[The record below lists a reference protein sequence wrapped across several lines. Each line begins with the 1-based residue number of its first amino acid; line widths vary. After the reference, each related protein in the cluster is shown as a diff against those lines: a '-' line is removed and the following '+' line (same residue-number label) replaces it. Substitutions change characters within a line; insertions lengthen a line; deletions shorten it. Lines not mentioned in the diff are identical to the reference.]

1 MKSPASL
8 VSPTISRVSR
18 PQRLSGNK
26 EVMAS
31 KIHFYF
37 DFISPYAYFAWRQLP
52 TLAKKYNRE
61 IEAHPV
67 VFGKL
72 LDRWG
77 QLGPAEIPP
86 KRNWLNEYCLRY
98 AVLNGFKYIPPKKH
112 PFNPLAALRMSLKEV
127 SGDDQLRVIDSIFEG
142 GWSHGADLGDLSTL
156 ISLLTEQSIDGES
169 LSHKILELDIKELLF
184 NETSYAIEKGVFG
197 VPTIIIDDNLFWG
210 NDQMDHIE
218 LLLDGKDPLDRERL
232 NDQERPR
239 AIDRKAFKKAR

>member
-1 MKSPASL
+1 VQL
-8 VSPTISRVSR
+8 
-18 PQRLSGNK
+18 LSGIK

-37 DFISPYAYFAWRQLP
+37 DFISPYAYFAWRKLP

-72 LDRWG
+72 LDKWG

-98 AVLNGFKYIPPKKH
+98 AALNGFKYNPPKKH

-142 GWSHGADLGDLSTL
+142 GWSNGADLGDLSTL
-156 ISLLTEQSIDGES
+156 ISLLTKESIDGEN
-169 LSHKILELDIKELLF
+169 LSHKILDLDIKELLI
-184 NETSYAIEKGVFG
+184 NETSYAIERGVFG

-232 NDQERPR
+232 NDHERPR
-239 AIDRKAFKKAR
+239 AIDRKAFKKQDKE

>member
-1 MKSPASL
+1 M
-8 VSPTISRVSR
+8 T
-18 PQRLSGNK
+18 
-26 EVMAS
+26 S

-37 DFISPYAYFAWRQLP
+37 EFISPYAYFAWRKLP

-72 LDRWG
+72 LDKWG

-86 KRNWLNEYCLRY
+86 KRIWLNEYCLRY
-98 AVLNGFKYIPPKKH
+98 AALNGFKYNPPKKH

-127 SGDDQLRVIDSIFEG
+127 SGNDQLRVIDSIFEG

-156 ISLLTEQSIDGES
+156 IYLLTKQSIDGES
-169 LSHKILELDIKELLF
+169 LSHKVLELDVKELLI

-218 LLLDGKDPLDRERL
+218 LFLDGKDPLDRERL

-239 AIDRKAFKKAR
+239 AIDRKAFKK

>member
-1 MKSPASL
+1 
-8 VSPTISRVSR
+8 
-18 PQRLSGNK
+18 
-26 EVMAS
+26 MAS

-37 DFISPYAYFAWRQLP
+37 DFISPYAYFAWRKLP
-52 TLAKKYNRE
+52 ALAKKYNRE

-72 LDRWG
+72 LDKWG

-86 KRNWLNEYCLRY
+86 KRNWLNEYCFRY
-98 AVLNGFKYIPPKKH
+98 AALNGFKYNPPKKH

-127 SGDDQLRVIDSIFEG
+127 SGDDQLRVIDSIFEE
-142 GWSHGADLGDLSTL
+142 GWSHGTDLGDLSTL
-156 ISLLTEQSIDGES
+156 TSLLTRQSIDGET
-169 LSHKILELDIKELLF
+169 LSKKVSESEIKELLID
-184 NETSYAIEKGVFG
+184 ETTYAIEKGVFG

-218 LLLDGKDPLDRERL
+218 LLLDGKDPLDREIL

-239 AIDRKAFKKAR
+239 AIDRKAFKKQDKE

>member
-1 MKSPASL
+1 
-8 VSPTISRVSR
+8 
-18 PQRLSGNK
+18 
-26 EVMAS
+26 MAS

-37 DFISPYAYFAWRQLP
+37 DFISPYAYFAWRKLP
-52 TLAKKYNRE
+52 ALAKKYNRE

-72 LDRWG
+72 LDKWG

-98 AVLNGFKYIPPKKH
+98 AALNGFKYNPPKKH

-127 SGDDQLRVIDSIFEG
+127 SGDDQLRVIDSIFKG

-156 ISLLTEQSIDGES
+156 ISLLTKESIDGKS
-169 LSHKILELDIKELLF
+169 LSEKILDLNIKELLI
-184 NETSYAIEKGVFG
+184 NETSFAIEKGVFG

-239 AIDRKAFKKAR
+239 AIDRKAFKNNIKNDM

>member
-1 MKSPASL
+1 
-8 VSPTISRVSR
+8 
-18 PQRLSGNK
+18 
-26 EVMAS
+26 MAS

-37 DFISPYAYFAWRQLP
+37 DFISPYAYFAWRKLP
-52 TLAKKYNRE
+52 ALAKKYNRE
-61 IEAHPV
+61 LEAHPV

-72 LDRWG
+72 LDKWG

-86 KRNWLNEYCLRY
+86 KRNWLNEYCFRY
-98 AVLNGFKYIPPKKH
+98 AALNGFKYNPPKKH

-127 SGDDQLRVIDSIFEG
+127 SGDDQLRVIDSIFEE

-156 ISLLTEQSIDGES
+156 TSLLTRQSIDGET
-169 LSHKILELDIKELLF
+169 LSKKVSESEIKELLID
-184 NETSYAIEKGVFG
+184 ETTHAIEKGVFG

-239 AIDRKAFKKAR
+239 AIDRKAFKKQDKE

>member
-1 MKSPASL
+1 
-8 VSPTISRVSR
+8 
-18 PQRLSGNK
+18 
-26 EVMAS
+26 MAS

-37 DFISPYAYFAWRQLP
+37 DFISPYAYFAWRKLP
-52 TLAKKYNRE
+52 ALAKKHNRE

-72 LDRWG
+72 LDKWG

-86 KRNWLNEYCLRY
+86 KRNWLNEYCFRY
-98 AVLNGFKYIPPKKH
+98 AALNGFKYNPPKKH

-127 SGDDQLRVIDSIFEG
+127 SGDDQLRVIDSIFEE

-156 ISLLTEQSIDGES
+156 TSLLTRQSIDGET
-169 LSHKILELDIKELLF
+169 LSKKVSESEIKELLID
-184 NETSYAIEKGVFG
+184 ETTYAIEKGVFG

-232 NDQERPR
+232 NHQERPR
-239 AIDRKAFKKAR
+239 AIDRKAFKKQDKE

>member
-1 MKSPASL
+1 
-8 VSPTISRVSR
+8 
-18 PQRLSGNK
+18 
-26 EVMAS
+26 MAS

-37 DFISPYAYFAWRQLP
+37 DFISPYAYFAWRKLP
-52 TLAKKYNRE
+52 ALAKKYNRE

-72 LDRWG
+72 LDKWG

-86 KRNWLNEYCLRY
+86 KRNWLNEYCFRY
-98 AVLNGFKYIPPKKH
+98 AALNGFKYNPPKKH

-127 SGDDQLRVIDSIFEG
+127 SGDDQLRVIDSIFEE

-156 ISLLTEQSIDGES
+156 TSLLTRQSIDGET
-169 LSHKILELDIKELLF
+169 LSKKVSESEIKELLID
-184 NETSYAIEKGVFG
+184 ETTYAIEKGVFG

-239 AIDRKAFKKAR
+239 AIDRKAFKKQDKE

>member
-1 MKSPASL
+1 MVA
-8 VSPTISRVSR
+8 
-18 PQRLSGNK
+18 
-26 EVMAS
+26 

-37 DFISPYAYFAWRQLP
+37 DFISPYSYFAWRKLP

-72 LDRWG
+72 LDKWG

-98 AVLNGFKYIPPKKH
+98 AALNGFKYNPPKKH

-127 SGDDQLRVIDSIFEG
+127 SGDDQLRVIDSIFKG

-156 ISLLTEQSIDGES
+156 ISLLIKESIDGES
-169 LSHKILELDIKELLF
+169 LSEKILDLNIKELLI

-239 AIDRKAFKKAR
+239 AIDRKAFKNNIKNDM

>member
-1 MKSPASL
+1 
-8 VSPTISRVSR
+8 
-18 PQRLSGNK
+18 
-26 EVMAS
+26 MAS

-37 DFISPYAYFAWRQLP
+37 DFISPYAYFAWRKLP
-52 TLAKKYNRE
+52 VLAKKYNRE

-72 LDRWG
+72 LDKWG

-86 KRNWLNEYCLRY
+86 KRNWLNEYCFRY
-98 AVLNGFKYIPPKKH
+98 AALNGFKYNPPKKH

-127 SGDDQLRVIDSIFEG
+127 SGDDQLRVIDSIFEE

-156 ISLLTEQSIDGES
+156 TSLLTRQSIDGET
-169 LSHKILELDIKELLF
+169 LSKKVSESEIKELLID
-184 NETSYAIEKGVFG
+184 ETTYAIEKGVFG

-239 AIDRKAFKKAR
+239 AIDRKAFKKQDKE

>member
-1 MKSPASL
+1 M
-8 VSPTISRVSR
+8 V
-18 PQRLSGNK
+18 
-26 EVMAS
+26 S

-37 DFISPYAYFAWRQLP
+37 DFISPYAYFAWRKLP
-52 TLAKKYNRE
+52 ILAKKYNRE

-72 LDRWG
+72 LDKWG

-86 KRNWLNEYCLRY
+86 KRNWLNAYCLRY
-98 AVLNGFKYIPPKKH
+98 AALNGFKYNPPKKH

-127 SGDDQLRVIDSIFEG
+127 SGDDQLRVIDSIFKG

-156 ISLLTEQSIDGES
+156 ISLLTNQSIDGES
-169 LSHKILELDIKELLF
+169 LSHKILELDIKELLI
-184 NETSYAIEKGVFG
+184 NETSHAIEKGVFG

-239 AIDRKAFKKAR
+239 AIDRRAFKNMIKNDL

>member
-1 MKSPASL
+1 
-8 VSPTISRVSR
+8 
-18 PQRLSGNK
+18 
-26 EVMAS
+26 MAS

-37 DFISPYAYFAWRQLP
+37 DFISPYAYFAWRKLP
-52 TLAKKYNRE
+52 ALAKKYNRE

-72 LDRWG
+72 LDKWG

-86 KRNWLNEYCLRY
+86 KRNWLNEYCFRY
-98 AVLNGFKYIPPKKH
+98 AALNGFKYNPPKKH

-127 SGDDQLRVIDSIFEG
+127 SGDDQLRVIDSIFEE

-156 ISLLTEQSIDGES
+156 TSLLTRQSIDGET
-169 LSHKILELDIKELLF
+169 LSKKVSESEIKELLID
-184 NETSYAIEKGVFG
+184 ETTYAIEKGVFG

-218 LLLDGKDPLDRERL
+218 LLLDGRDPLDRERL

-239 AIDRKAFKKAR
+239 AIDRKAFKK

>member
-1 MKSPASL
+1 MTA
-8 VSPTISRVSR
+8 
-18 PQRLSGNK
+18 
-26 EVMAS
+26 

-37 DFISPYAYFAWRQLP
+37 DFISPYAYFAWRKLP

-61 IEAHPV
+61 VEAHPV

-72 LDRWG
+72 LDKWG

-98 AVLNGFKYIPPKKH
+98 ATLNGFKYNPPKKH

-127 SGDDQLRVIDSIFEG
+127 SGDDQLRVIDSIFEE

-156 ISLLTEQSIDGES
+156 TSLLTRQSIDGET
-169 LSHKILELDIKELLF
+169 LSKKVSESEIKELLID
-184 NETSYAIEKGVFG
+184 ETTYAIEKGVFG

-239 AIDRKAFKKAR
+239 AIDRKAFKKQDKE

>member
-1 MKSPASL
+1 
-8 VSPTISRVSR
+8 
-18 PQRLSGNK
+18 
-26 EVMAS
+26 MAS

-37 DFISPYAYFAWRQLP
+37 DFISPYAYFAWRKLP
-52 TLAKKYNRE
+52 ALAKKYNRE

-72 LDRWG
+72 LDKWG

-86 KRNWLNEYCLRY
+86 KRNWLNEYCFRY
-98 AVLNGFKYIPPKKH
+98 AALNGFKYNPPKKH
-112 PFNPLAALRMSLKEV
+112 PFNPLTALRMSLKEV
-127 SGDDQLRVIDSIFEG
+127 SGDDQLRVIDSIFEE

-156 ISLLTEQSIDGES
+156 TSLLTRQSIDGET
-169 LSHKILELDIKELLF
+169 LSKKVSESEIKELLID
-184 NETSYAIEKGVFG
+184 ETTYAIEKGVFG

-239 AIDRKAFKKAR
+239 AIDRKAFKKQDKE

>member
-1 MKSPASL
+1 
-8 VSPTISRVSR
+8 
-18 PQRLSGNK
+18 
-26 EVMAS
+26 MAS

-37 DFISPYAYFAWRQLP
+37 DFISPYAYFAWRKLP

-72 LDRWG
+72 LDKWG

-98 AVLNGFKYIPPKKH
+98 AALNGFKYNPPKKH

-127 SGDDQLRVIDSIFEG
+127 SGDDQLRVIDSIFKG

-156 ISLLTEQSIDGES
+156 ISLLTKESIDGKS
-169 LSHKILELDIKELLF
+169 LSEKILDLNIKELLI
-184 NETSYAIEKGVFG
+184 NETSFAIEKGVFG

-210 NDQMDHIE
+210 NDQMNHIE

-239 AIDRKAFKKAR
+239 AIDRKAFKNNIKNDM

>member
-1 MKSPASL
+1 
-8 VSPTISRVSR
+8 
-18 PQRLSGNK
+18 
-26 EVMAS
+26 MAS
-31 KIHFYF
+31 EIHFYF
-37 DFISPYAYFAWRQLP
+37 DFISPYAYFAWRKLP
-52 TLAKKYNRE
+52 ALAKKYNRE

-72 LDRWG
+72 LDKWG

-86 KRNWLNEYCLRY
+86 KRNWLNEYCFRY
-98 AVLNGFKYIPPKKH
+98 AALNGFKYNPPKKH

-127 SGDDQLRVIDSIFEG
+127 SGDDQLRVIDSIFEE

-156 ISLLTEQSIDGES
+156 TSLLTRQSIDGET
-169 LSHKILELDIKELLF
+169 LSKKVSESEIKELLID
-184 NETSYAIEKGVFG
+184 ETTYAIEKGVFG

-239 AIDRKAFKKAR
+239 AIDRKAFKKQDKE

>member
-1 MKSPASL
+1 MTA
-8 VSPTISRVSR
+8 
-18 PQRLSGNK
+18 
-26 EVMAS
+26 

-37 DFISPYAYFAWRQLP
+37 DFISPYAYFAWRKLP

-61 IEAHPV
+61 IEPHPV

-72 LDRWG
+72 LDKWG

-86 KRNWLNEYCLRY
+86 KRNWLNEYCFRY
-98 AVLNGFKYIPPKKH
+98 AALNGFKYNPPKKH

-127 SGDDQLRVIDSIFEG
+127 SGDDQLRVIDSIFEE

-156 ISLLTEQSIDGES
+156 TSLLTRQSIDGET
-169 LSHKILELDIKELLF
+169 LSKKVSESEIKELLID
-184 NETSYAIEKGVFG
+184 ETTYAIEKGVFG

-239 AIDRKAFKKAR
+239 AIDRKAFKKQDKE